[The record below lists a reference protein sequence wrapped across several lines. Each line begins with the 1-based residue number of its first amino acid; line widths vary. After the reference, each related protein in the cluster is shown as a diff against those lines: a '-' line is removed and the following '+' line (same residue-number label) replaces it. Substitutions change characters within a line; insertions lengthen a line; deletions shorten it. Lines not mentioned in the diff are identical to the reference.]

1 MGKGAAGMIYLDYL
15 STTPCDPA
23 VVKAMLPWFGED
35 FGNPHS
41 PHGPGRKAAA
51 AVERAR
57 ESVARLLGVEAR
69 EIVFTSGAT
78 EANNLAI
85 KGAARHLARLG
96 DPRRRI
102 VTVATEHKC
111 VLESVRDLESEGFEA
126 VVLGVDGEG
135 RVDPEAMREALKVPT
150 LLVSIMAANNET
162 GVLQDIPQL
171 AAIVKEHGALMHVD
185 LAQMAGKMPVSLRD
199 VDLASVSAHK
209 MYGPKGIGAL
219 YVRRKPRVRL
229 EPLFSGGGQE
239 RGLRSGTLPTPLIVG
254 FGEAADLAAATMG
267 DEAARQVFLRDD
279 LWAQLREGLPGIALN
294 GSGAPRLA
302 GALNVCLPDGCR
314 ALDVL
319 EACPDVAA
327 STGSACTAAEIAPSY
342 VLTAMRL
349 SAEKASRCLR
359 LSVGRSTSKAD
370 IDRAASLLI
379 AAARA
384 CQPN

>member
-1 MGKGAAGMIYLDYL
+1 MIGAMGMIYLDHF

-41 PHGPGRKAAA
+41 LHGSGRKAAQ

-57 ESVARLLGVEAR
+57 ESVAGLIGAEAR

-102 VTVATEHKC
+102 ITVATEHKC
-111 VLESVRDLESEGFEA
+111 VLESVRALASEGFEA
-126 VVLGVDGEG
+126 VVLGVDADG
-135 RVDPEAMREALKVPT
+135 RVDPEALRKALEVPT

-171 AAIVKEHGALMHVD
+171 AGIVKAAGALMHVD
-185 LAQMAGKMPVSLRD
+185 LAQMAGKMPVSLKD

-219 YVRRKPRVRL
+219 YVRRRPRVRL

-239 RGLRSGTLPTPLIVG
+239 RGFRSGTLPTPLVVG
-254 FGEAADLAAATMG
+254 FGAAAELAAASMAE
-267 DEAARQVFLRDD
+267 EAVRQAVLRDD
-279 LWAQLREGLPGIALN
+279 LWAQLQGGLPGIALN
-294 GSGAPRLA
+294 GRTVPRLA
-302 GALNVCLPDGCR
+302 GALNVCLPEGLR

-342 VLTAMRL
+342 VLTAMGL
-349 SAEKASRCLR
+349 SAQKASQCLR

-370 IDRAASLLI
+370 IDRAAGLLI
-379 AAARA
+379 AAART

>member
-1 MGKGAAGMIYLDYL
+1 MIYLDYL
-15 STTPCDPA
+15 STTPCDPE
-23 VVKAMLPWFGED
+23 VVRAMLPWFGED

-41 PHGPGRKAAA
+41 PHGPGRKAAD

-85 KGAARHLARLG
+85 KGATRHLARLG

-111 VLESVRDLESEGFEA
+111 VLGSVRDLEREGFEA

-135 RVDPEAMREALKVPT
+135 RVDPQALREALKVPT
-150 LLVSIMAANNET
+150 LLVSVMAANNET

-171 AAIVKEHGALMHVD
+171 AAIVKERGALMHVD

-254 FGEAADLAAATMG
+254 FGEAADLAASAMG
-267 DEAARQVFLRDD
+267 DEAVRQVFLRDD
-279 LWAQLREGLPGIALN
+279 LWAQLREGLPGIVLN
-294 GSGAPRLA
+294 GAGAPRLA
-302 GALNVCLPDGCR
+302 GALNVCLPDGVR

-342 VLTAMRL
+342 VLTAMGL

>member
-1 MGKGAAGMIYLDYL
+1 MIYLDYL

-41 PHGPGRKAAA
+41 LHGPGRKAAE

-57 ESVARLLGVEAR
+57 ESVARLLGVEGR
-69 EIVFTSGAT
+69 EVVFTSGAT

-85 KGAARHLARLG
+85 KGAVRHLARLG
-96 DPRRRI
+96 DPRQRV
-102 VTVATEHKC
+102 VTVASEHKC
-111 VLESVRDLESEGFEA
+111 VLESVRSLGAEGFEA
-126 VVLGVDGEG
+126 VVLGVDADG
-135 RVDPEAMREALKVPT
+135 RLDPEALREALNVPT

-162 GVLQDIPQL
+162 GVLQDIPRL
-171 AAIVKEHGALMHVD
+171 AGIVKGAGALMHVD

-239 RGLRSGTLPTPLIVG
+239 RGLRSGTLPTPVVVG
-254 FGEAADLAAATMG
+254 FGEAADLAAARMG
-267 DEAARQVFLRDD
+267 DEGARLVFLRDD
-279 LWAQLREGLPGIALN
+279 LWSQLRDGLPGTALN
-294 GSGAPRLA
+294 GAGAPRLA
-302 GALNVCLPDGCR
+302 GALNVCLPDGIR

-319 EACPDVAA
+319 QACPDVVA

-342 VLTAMRL
+342 VLTAMGL
-349 SAEKASRCLR
+349 SAEKASQCLR
-359 LSVGRSTSKAD
+359 LSVGRFTSKAD

>member
-1 MGKGAAGMIYLDYL
+1 MIYLDYL

-41 PHGPGRKAAA
+41 VHGPGRKAAQ

-57 ESVARLLGVEAR
+57 ESVAKLLGVEAR

-111 VLESVRDLESEGFEA
+111 VLESVRALMGEGFEA

-135 RVDPEAMREALKVPT
+135 RVDPEALREALKVPT

-162 GVLQDIPQL
+162 GVLQDIPRL
-171 AAIVKEHGALMHVD
+171 AAIVKEAGALMHVD
-185 LAQMAGKMPVSLRD
+185 LAQMAGKMPMSLHN

-219 YVRRKPRVRL
+219 YVRRRPRVRL
-229 EPLFSGGGQE
+229 EPLLSGGGQE
-239 RGLRSGTLPTPLIVG
+239 RGFRSGTVPTPLVVG
-254 FGEAADLAAATMG
+254 FGVAAELAAATLA
-267 DEAARQVFLRDD
+267 DEVARQVFLRDD
-279 LWAQLREGLPGIALN
+279 LWAQLRDGLPGTVLN
-294 GSGAPRLA
+294 GAGAPRLA
-302 GALNVCLPDGCR
+302 GALNVCLPEGLA
-314 ALDVL
+314 ALDML
-319 EACPDVAA
+319 EACPDIAA

-342 VLTAMRL
+342 VLTAIGL
-349 SAEKASRCLR
+349 SAQDASRCLR
-359 LSVGRSTSKAD
+359 LSVGRFTSKAD
-370 IDRAASLLI
+370 IDRAASFLI

-384 CQPN
+384 CHHN

>member
-1 MGKGAAGMIYLDYL
+1 MIYLDYL

-41 PHGPGRKAAA
+41 PHGPGRKAAE

-57 ESVARLLGVEAR
+57 EIVARLLGVEAR

-85 KGAARHLARLG
+85 KGAVRHLARVG

-102 VTVATEHKC
+102 VTLATEHKC

-126 VVLGVDGEG
+126 VVLGVDSEG
-135 RVDPEAMREALKVPT
+135 RVDPEALRDALKVPT

-171 AAIVKEHGALMHVD
+171 AQIVKERDALMHVD
-185 LAQMAGKMPVSLRD
+185 LAQMAGKMPVSLRN

-209 MYGPKGIGAL
+209 IYGPKGIGAL

-229 EPLFSGGGQE
+229 KPLFSGGGQE
-239 RGLRSGTLPTPLIVG
+239 RGLRSGTLATPLVVG
-254 FGEAADLAAATMG
+254 FGEAADLAAETMG
-267 DEAARQVFLRDD
+267 DDAARQVFLRDD
-279 LWAQLREGLPGIALN
+279 LWAQLREGLPGIVLN
-294 GSGAPRLA
+294 GAGAPRLA
-302 GALNVCLPDGCR
+302 GALNVCLPEGCR

-342 VLTAMRL
+342 VLTAMGL

-359 LSVGRSTSKAD
+359 LSVGRFTSKAD
-370 IDRAASLLI
+370 IDRAASFLI

-384 CQPN
+384 CHPN

>member
-1 MGKGAAGMIYLDYL
+1 MIYLDYL

-23 VVKAMLPWFGED
+23 VVAAMLPWFGED

-41 PHGPGRKAAA
+41 VHGSGRKAAE

-57 ESVARLLGVEAR
+57 EGVAGLLGVEAR

-85 KGAARHLARLG
+85 KGGARHLVRLG

-102 VTVATEHKC
+102 ITVATEHKC
-111 VLESVRDLESEGFEA
+111 VLESVRALAAEGFEA
-126 VVLGVDGEG
+126 VVLGVDSDG
-135 RVDPEAMREALKVPT
+135 RVDPEALREALKVPT
-150 LLVSIMAANNET
+150 LLVSMMAANNET
-162 GVLQDIPQL
+162 GVLQDIPRL
-171 AAIVKEHGALMHVD
+171 AALVKAAGALMHVD
-185 LAQMAGKMPVSLRD
+185 LAQMAGKIPVSLKD

-219 YVRRKPRVRL
+219 YVRRRPRVRL
-229 EPLFSGGGQE
+229 EALFSGGGQE
-239 RGLRSGTLPTPLIVG
+239 RGFRSGTLPTPLVVG
-254 FGEAADLAAATMG
+254 FGVAAELAVANMA
-267 DEAARQVFLRDD
+267 DEAVRLGLLRDD
-279 LWAQLREGLPGIALN
+279 LWAQLQNGLPGIALN
-294 GSGAPRLA
+294 GAGTPRLA
-302 GALNVCLPDGCR
+302 GALNVCLPEVLR

-342 VLTAMRL
+342 VLTAMGL
-349 SAEKASRCLR
+349 SAQKASQCLR

-370 IDRAASLLI
+370 IDRAAELLI
-379 AAARA
+379 AAART

>member
-1 MGKGAAGMIYLDYL
+1 MIYLDYL

>member
-1 MGKGAAGMIYLDYL
+1 MIYLDYL

-41 PHGPGRKAAA
+41 VHGPGRKAAE

-57 ESVARLLGVEAR
+57 EGVARLIGAEAR

-85 KGAARHLARLG
+85 KGAARHLVRLG

-102 VTVATEHKC
+102 ITVATEHKC
-111 VLESVRDLESEGFEA
+111 VLESVRALAAEGFEA
-126 VVLGVDGEG
+126 VVLGVDSDG
-135 RVDPEAMREALKVPT
+135 RVDPEALREALKVPT

-171 AAIVKEHGALMHVD
+171 AALVKAAGALMHVD

-219 YVRRKPRVRL
+219 YVRRRPRVRL
-229 EPLFSGGGQE
+229 EALFSGGGQE
-239 RGLRSGTLPTPLIVG
+239 RGFRSGTLPTPLVVG
-254 FGEAADLAAATMG
+254 FGVAAELAVTNMA
-267 DEAARQVFLRDD
+267 DEAVRLGLLRDD
-279 LWAQLREGLPGIALN
+279 LWVQLQNGLPGIALN
-294 GSGAPRLA
+294 GAGAPRLA
-302 GALNVCLPDGCR
+302 GALNVCLPEGLR

-342 VLTAMRL
+342 VLTAMGL
-349 SAEKASRCLR
+349 SAQMASQCLR

-370 IDRAASLLI
+370 IDRAAELLI
-379 AAARA
+379 AAART

>member
-1 MGKGAAGMIYLDYL
+1 MIYLDYL
-15 STTPCDPA
+15 STTPCEPA
-23 VVKAMLPWFGED
+23 VVEAMLPWFGED

-41 PHGPGRKAAA
+41 PHGPGRKAADA
-51 AVERAR
+51 LERAR
-57 ESVARLLGVEAR
+57 ESVARLLGVETR

-111 VLESVRDLESEGFEA
+111 VLESVRDLKSGGFEA

-135 RVDPEAMREALKVPT
+135 RVDPEALREALKVPT

-171 AAIVKEHGALMHVD
+171 AAIVKESGALMHVD

-239 RGLRSGTLPTPLIVG
+239 RGLRSGALPMPLIVG

-294 GSGAPRLA
+294 GAGAPRLA
-302 GALNVCLPDGCR
+302 GAMNVCLPEGCR

-342 VLTAMRL
+342 VLTAMGL

>member
-1 MGKGAAGMIYLDYL
+1 MIYLDYF
-15 STTPCDPA
+15 STTPCDPR
-23 VVKAMLPWFGED
+23 VIEAMLPWFGAD

-41 PHGPGRKAAA
+41 SHGPGQKAAA

-57 ESVARLLGVEAR
+57 ESVARLLGAEAR

-96 DPRRRI
+96 DLRRRI
-102 VTVATEHKC
+102 ITVATEHKC
-111 VLESVRDLESEGFEA
+111 VLESVRSLGAEGFEP
-126 VVLGVDGEG
+126 VVLGVDADG
-135 RVDPEAMREALKVPT
+135 RLDPEALREALRVPT

-171 AAIVKEHGALMHVD
+171 AGIVKGAGALMHVD
-185 LAQMAGKMPVSLRD
+185 LAQIAGKMPVSLRD

-239 RGLRSGTLPTPLIVG
+239 RGFRSGTLPTPLVVG
-254 FGEAADLAAATMG
+254 FGVAADLAEASMG
-267 DEAARQVFLRDD
+267 DEAARLVFLRDD
-279 LWAQLREGLPGIALN
+279 LWSQLREGLPGIALN
-294 GSGAPRLA
+294 GGGAPRLA
-302 GALNVCLPDGCR
+302 GALNVCLPEGMR

-319 EACPDVAA
+319 QACPDVAV

-342 VLTAMRL
+342 VLTAMGL
-349 SAEKASRCLR
+349 SAEKASQCLR
-359 LSVGRSTSKAD
+359 LSVGRFTSKAD

-384 CQPN
+384 CHPN

>member
-1 MGKGAAGMIYLDYL
+1 MIYLDYL
-15 STTPCDPA
+15 STTPCDSA
-23 VVKAMLPWFGED
+23 VVAAMLPWFGED

-41 PHGPGRKAAA
+41 VHGSGRKAAE

-57 ESVARLLGVEAR
+57 EGVAGLLGVEAR

-85 KGAARHLARLG
+85 KGGARHLVRLG

-102 VTVATEHKC
+102 ITVATEHKC
-111 VLESVRDLESEGFEA
+111 VLESVRALAAEGFEA
-126 VVLGVDGEG
+126 VVLGVDSDG
-135 RVDPEAMREALKVPT
+135 RVDPEALREALKVPT

-171 AAIVKEHGALMHVD
+171 AALVKAAGALMHVD
-185 LAQMAGKMPVSLRD
+185 LAQMAGKMPVPLKD

-219 YVRRKPRVRL
+219 YVRRRPRVRL
-229 EPLFSGGGQE
+229 EALFSGGGQE
-239 RGLRSGTLPTPLIVG
+239 RGFRSGTLPTPLVVG
-254 FGEAADLAAATMG
+254 FGVAAELAVANMA
-267 DEAARQVFLRDD
+267 DEAVRLGLLRDD
-279 LWAQLREGLPGIALN
+279 LWTQLQNGLPRIALN
-294 GSGAPRLA
+294 GAGAPRLA
-302 GALNVCLPDGCR
+302 GALNVCLPEGLR

-342 VLTAMRL
+342 VLTAMGL
-349 SAEKASRCLR
+349 SAQKASQCLR

-370 IDRAASLLI
+370 IDRAAELLI
-379 AAARA
+379 AAART

>member
-1 MGKGAAGMIYLDYL
+1 MIYLDYL

-41 PHGPGRKAAA
+41 VHGPGRKAAE

-57 ESVARLLGVEAR
+57 ESVAGLLGVEAR

-85 KGAARHLARLG
+85 KGAARHLVRLG

-102 VTVATEHKC
+102 ITVATEHKC
-111 VLESVRDLESEGFEA
+111 VLESVRALASEGFEA
-126 VVLGVDGEG
+126 VVLGVDADG
-135 RVDPEAMREALKVPT
+135 RVDPEILREALKVPT
-150 LLVSIMAANNET
+150 LFVSIMAANNET

-171 AAIVKEHGALMHVD
+171 AALVKAAGALMHVD

-219 YVRRKPRVRL
+219 YVRRRPRVRL
-229 EPLFSGGGQE
+229 EALFSGGGQE
-239 RGLRSGTLPTPLIVG
+239 RGFRSGTLPTPLVVG
-254 FGEAADLAAATMG
+254 FGVAAELAVANMA
-267 DEAARQVFLRDD
+267 DEAVRLGLLRDD
-279 LWAQLREGLPGIALN
+279 LWVQLQNGLPGIALN
-294 GSGAPRLA
+294 GAGAPRLA
-302 GALNVCLPDGCR
+302 GALNVCLPEGLR

-342 VLTAMRL
+342 VLTAMGL
-349 SAEKASRCLR
+349 SAQKASQCLR

-370 IDRAASLLI
+370 IDRAAELLI
-379 AAARA
+379 AAART